1 MEDFEKQIKDLLQLD
16 DRATRKMDRLL
27 EDIAQI
33 VGWKKQE
40 ILEFISFIAVQEVK
54 ELELDYDWKRFEK
67 KLLKKLRGV

>member
-1 MEDFEKQIKDLLQLD
+1 MEDFEKQIKNLLQLD